1 MGAPGS
7 GGRPSHAAGRPAG
20 QLPHP
25 GQPSERR
32 LLHVVLP
39 RQERAGQRAH
49 RLQAAKVLT
58 GGQRALLPDA
68 LRPLGALH
76 QLSQEEPEHPVQE
89 MGANAAGA
97 VQEAHHG
104 VVWWRKPGAR
114 AASHPCCARL
124 PVGIPLQTM
133 TSLPFK
139 VLIVL
144 FLVSRRQFLPSDS
157 KQECLVKPAH
167 HVLEVKT
174 VSPWLHIKA
183 SPCDCGKFKKRHY
196 RHSQEQAASNWTGHD
211 ISTYITSRDST
222 CTLTERLLVL
232 RKHENLEN
240 AALRE
245 IYRHSGAMTEIKVL
259 VGSTG
264 TALLETVV
272 ASLWRLEF
280 QKYLKVDCG
289 RTLGASTEWTC
300 WRLQPKPLQ
309 AVVLGFN
316 FVADSNTLMLNVYNT
331 HECLP
336 ALMALTPL
344 DVFLKSA
351 RSRQMR
357 YFRGRQLVL
366 ESRGLVLSCTVCR
379 GITPLIQPSL
389 PGR

>member
-1 MGAPGS
+1 
-7 GGRPSHAAGRPAG
+7 
-20 QLPHP
+20 
-25 GQPSERR
+25 
-32 LLHVVLP
+32 
-39 RQERAGQRAH
+39 
-49 RLQAAKVLT
+49 
-58 GGQRALLPDA
+58 
-68 LRPLGALH
+68 
-76 QLSQEEPEHPVQE
+76 
-89 MGANAAGA
+89 
-97 VQEAHHG
+97 
-104 VVWWRKPGAR
+104 
-114 AASHPCCARL
+114 
-124 PVGIPLQTM
+124 M

-174 VSPWLHIKA
+174 ASPWLLIKA
-183 SPCDCGKFKKRHY
+183 SPCDCRKFKKRHY

-222 CTLTERLLVL
+222 CTRTERLLAL
-232 RKHENLEN
+232 GKHENLEN

-245 IYRHSGAMTEIKVL
+245 IYRHSGA
-259 VGSTG
+259 
-264 TALLETVV
+264 VV
-272 ASLWRLEF
+272 ASLWRLES

-289 RTLGASTEWTC
+289 RTLRASTEWTC

-309 AVVLGFN
+309 AVVLGLN

-336 ALMALTPL
+336 ALMALIPL

-357 YFRGRQLVL
+357 YCRGHQLVL